1 MRDGISELKIV
12 ALDKFILFLDGE
24 TERFKVLEVDDSL
37 IPGQLEGVEVLVFEG
52 GDVFSEID
60 CQ

>member
-1 MRDGISELKIV
+1 MKIV

-37 IPGQLEGVEVLVFEG
+37 ISGKLEGVEVLVFEG